1 MNRRILL
8 LVGALALSACRARVE
23 EPPAPV
29 PPTPPTPTPQAVT
42 PPPPAPPP
50 VTFRELGV
58 LEYLAPLDAMAVSAT
73 GRIAVFSEDGNL
85 SLHQVDAAAEPP
97 VSSVV
102 AVAFGGRAVDAGW
115 VDATEL
121 AALDITRDALLRF
134 DLTSGVPTEP
144 VLTPLGGDPR
154 DLWIDTRARRAW
166 ILLTGETRSEVLV
179 MALPANQPAEELARF
194 EVGTSPVALFP
205 SPEATS
211 IAVPAY
217 RGRTVI
223 TMSTEPVAIQSTV
236 AVESRPAVLTWTD
249 NNSWIVA
256 PANLTT
262 AAISDTAGTSRRT
275 VELPA
280 TPNVAAYGPGGVYFF
295 SAQQSVL
302 YRLDRGTLA
311 IAAEDA
317 SLTLATLLHP
327 AEGLIAAVDA
337 RELGRIVLLDA
348 LSLEVLA
355 TWPLTGHPSRI
366 QSFGN
371 TLVAMC
377 PNERRVAV
385 VQFTDAR
392 LVPPTP

>member
-1 MNRRILL
+1 MNRRNLV
-8 LVGALALSACRARVE
+8 LVGALAFGACRPRVE
-23 EPPAPV
+23 EP
-29 PPTPPTPTPQAVT
+29 TP
-42 PPPPAPPP
+42 PPPPAPITVPQATVEPTPP
-50 VTFRELGV
+50 VTPAVTFRELGV
-58 LEYLAPLDAMAVSAT
+58 LEYLAPLDAMAVSDT

-85 SLHQVDAAAEPP
+85 TLHEVVADAEP
-97 VSSVV
+97 SITSVV
-102 AVAFGGRAVDAGW
+102 AFPFGGRAVDAGW
-115 VDATEL
+115 VDQVEL

-134 DLTSGVPTEP
+134 DLTSGVATEP

-179 MALPANQPAEELARF
+179 MSLPANRPATEIARF

-205 SPEATS
+205 SPDS
-211 IAVPAY
+211 SSVAVPAY
-217 RGRTVI
+217 RGQNVV
-223 TMSTEPVAIQSTV
+223 TMATEPVALQSTV

-249 NNSWIVA
+249 NTTWIVA

-262 AAISDTAGTSRRT
+262 ATLSDSAGTTRRS

-302 YRLDRGTLA
+302 YRLDRGTLT

-327 AEGLIAAVDA
+327 AEGLVAVVDA

-348 LSLEVLA
+348 LSLQVLA